1 MKYSDFIKGN
11 ENFQYSINLQYDI
24 DSIEKIRGY
33 IPTNKA
39 LEILNEYLLNTVN
52 KGGNKSTVLI
62 GPYGK
67 GKSHLLLVLL
77 SLLGPNKNMKVLNEF
92 LEKVININPKYEEV
106 IQNSINDKRYLPVII
121 NSNSLDLNQAFLIAL
136 RNSLSKFEL
145 MDIFPKTYFDSAVE
159 IIEGWEKYSDTNE
172 RLKRIVKEQVNVDL
186 DVYKKQ
192 LKKCD
197 QSAFNVFKEI
207 FKEITSGVEFNP
219 LTNTDIVKFYE
230 EVNHYLKDKY
240 DYDGMIVVFDEFSKF
255 IEASSSYNAARD
267 LKILQDFAE
276 LASRSSNPQLHLI
289 CVTHKTVNEYIK
301 KIPQEK
307 LDAWRAIEGRFKEVY
322 FNSSAQ
328 QNYELISNAIIK
340 NKDILG
346 KFIENNSKKYDE
358 LLDDSYDIYKHLY
371 SLHEFYD
378 YIAKGCFPLNPY
390 STYVLPR
397 ISEKVAQNER
407 TLFTFLSK
415 DERNSLIEFVR
426 NNNGN
431 LELINI
437 NNIYDYFENL
447 FKKETFNEG
456 IYNIWIKANGAIE
469 HAESEEEA
477 NVYKALS
484 IIYILSD
491 FNNLAPDINTI
502 RKCLGNSKDESNELI
517 NKMRDNGKLMY
528 KKSSD
533 TYDFMPLSSVNVIK
547 QIKII
552 AESKIKNYNESD
564 ILNDLT
570 NLKPIIPKQYNDE
583 YKMVRY
589 FKHMFLSI
597 NELTAYDNVEDLLN
611 NKNSDG
617 ILVNLLYKSNEELVE
632 AKKWLDNVN
641 DSRVIFILPDKIVKF
656 EELIKEYLAIK
667 ELLQD
672 QDLLNEDSAIET
684 QLNML
689 LEDRINGILNLVELH
704 YNYENKESSILNK
717 EKKEDITRKSQMS
730 TLVSKIAYK
739 YYGNTPKVNNEM
751 INKNIISA
759 PILKARNNIINMLL
773 DDSYKEFDCS
783 GSSVDSTLFRATL
796 KNKGLVES
804 IIDDDM
810 EILINEIK
818 EFIINSEENEQS
830 FNILYENI
838 ITSKKGI
845 GLRRG
850 ILPIYIS
857 YLFKDYKDEVIIYL
871 NGRVKKE
878 LDLTVEELNNIN
890 NKPKDYLLR
899 IEKGT
904 KEKEHYISV
913 LQEIFGVYLN
923 GRKSTNKYADL
934 VKSMQNWIQ
943 SLSKYCRT
951 HEISYRNATEISK
964 NIIKFRKAITK
975 FDINNRSFLYT
986 DLLNIMETDSYEE
999 CLNKI
1004 IDMKKYLDE
1013 FDRNIKEYLVM
1024 EIKQLFN
1031 SSEEST
1037 LTGAMKVWFNNR
1049 TEEQKDHLFDSG
1061 TNHFMNEVRYVG
1073 NNDLKFIDKL
1083 SDIAIG
1089 LAIEDWNDNTI
1100 NEFYEEIK
1108 RMKKIIE
1115 EYEVAC
1121 DNDTENGVIKIG
1133 FVKSNGEV
1141 EEKTFNKTEIT
1152 GIGGTLLNSI
1162 EEVFEE
1168 YGDSIEDNEK
1178 RNILI
1183 KMLEKFI

>member
-39 LEILNEYLLNTVN
+39 LEILNEYLLNTIN
-52 KGGNKSTVLI
+52 KGSNKSTVLI

-77 SLLGPNKNMKVLNEF
+77 SLLGPNKNMEVLNEF
-92 LEKVININPKYEEV
+92 LSKVININSQYEEV
-106 IQNSINDKRYLPVII
+106 IKNSINNKKYLPVII
-121 NSNSLDLNQAFLIAL
+121 NSNSLDLNQSFLIAL
-136 RNSLSKFEL
+136 RNSLTKFEL

-159 IIEGWEKYSDTNE
+159 IIDGWEKYSNTNE
-172 RLKRIVKEQVNVDL
+172 RLKRVVKEQTNVDL
-186 DVYKKQ
+186 EVYKKQ

-219 LTNTDIVKFYE
+219 LTNTDIVKLYE

-240 DYDGMIVVFDEFSKF
+240 DFDGMIIVFDEFSKF
-255 IEASSSYNAARD
+255 IEASSSYNASKD

-276 LASRSSNPQLHLI
+276 LASRSSEPQLHLI

-307 LDAWRAIEGRFKEVY
+307 VDAWRAIEGRFKEVY

-328 QNYELISNAIIK
+328 QNYELISNAIVKDK
-340 NKDILG
+340 NYLD
-346 KFIENNSKKYDE
+346 KFIEANSERYDE
-358 LLDDSYDIYKHLY
+358 LLDDSYDIYNDLY
-371 SLHEFYD
+371 SADEFYD

-390 STYVLPR
+390 STYVLPK

-415 DERNSLIEFVR
+415 DERNSLMEFVR
-426 NNNGN
+426 NNDGN

-456 IYNIWIKANGAIE
+456 IHNIWIKANGAIE
-469 HAESEEEA
+469 HAKTEEEA
-477 NVYKALS
+477 NVFKALA
-484 IIYILSD
+484 IIYILGD

-502 RKCLGNSKDESNELI
+502 RKCLGKSKDENAKLI
-517 NKMRDNGKLMY
+517 NKMKDDGSLMY

-547 QIKII
+547 QIKVI

-564 ILNDLT
+564 ILNELA
-570 NLKPIIPKQYNDE
+570 NLRPIIPKQYNDE

-589 FKHMFLSI
+589 FKHMFLTT
-597 NELTAYDNVEDLLN
+597 NELAAYENVEELLN
-611 NKNSDG
+611 NKKCDG
-617 ILVNLLYKSNEELVE
+617 ILVNLIYKSKEELVE
-632 AKKWLDNVN
+632 AKKWLDNVS
-641 DSRVIFILPDKIVKF
+641 DSRVILIVPNRIVEF
-656 EELIKEYLAIK
+656 EGLIKEYLAIQD
-667 ELLQD
+667 LLQD
-672 QDLLNEDSAIET
+672 QNLLNQDSAIET
-684 QLNML
+684 QLNMF
-689 LEDRINGILNLVELH
+689 LEDRISGILNLVELN
-704 YNYENKESSILNK
+704 YNYEESSILSK
-717 EKKEDITRKSQMS
+717 EKKEDIIRKSQMS
-730 TLVSKIAYK
+730 NLVSRIAYK
-739 YYGNTPKVNNEM
+739 YYCNTPKINNEM
-751 INKNIISA
+751 INKNIIST
-759 PILKARNNIINMLL
+759 PILKARNNIVNMLL
-773 DDSYKEFDCS
+773 DDSYKDFDSS
-783 GSSVDSTLFRATL
+783 GSSLDSTLFRATL

-810 EILINEIK
+810 DSLINEIK
-818 EFIINSEENEQS
+818 AFIINSEEHELN

-838 ITSKKGI
+838 TTAKKGI
-845 GLRRG
+845 GLRKG
-850 ILPIYIS
+850 ILPIYIA

-878 LDLTVEELNNIN
+878 LDLTVEVLNNIN
-890 NKPKDYLLR
+890 NKPSDYLLR

-904 KEKEHYISV
+904 KEKEEYIAG
-913 LQEIFGVYLN
+913 LQEIFNVYLN
-923 GRKSTNKYADL
+923 GKKSTNKYADL

-951 HEISYRNATEISK
+951 HEINFK
-964 NIIKFRKAITK
+964 NREAIDKEVIKFRKSILK
-975 FDINNRSFLYT
+975 FDINNRSFLYN
-986 DLLNIMETDSYEE
+986 DLLKITGKDSYEE
-999 CLNKI
+999 CLNKVI
-1004 IDMKKYLDE
+1004 EIKTYLDE
-1013 FDRNIKEYLVM
+1013 FDNRIKEYLIM
-1024 EIKQLFN
+1024 KIKQLFN
-1031 SSEEST
+1031 GTEEST
-1037 LTGAMKVWFNNR
+1037 LTGAVKIWFNNR
-1049 TEEQKDHLFDSG
+1049 SEEQKDHLFDSA
-1061 TNHFMNEVRYVG
+1061 TNHFINEVRYLG

-1083 SDIAIG
+1083 SEIVIG

-1100 NEFYEEIK
+1100 NEFYEEIE
-1108 RMKKIIE
+1108 RMKNTIE
-1115 EYEVAC
+1115 EHEIAC
-1121 DNDTENGVIKIG
+1121 DSYSNDGIIKIG
-1133 FVKSNGEV
+1133 FVKSNGDV
-1141 EEKTFNKTEIT
+1141 EEKTFNKMEIT
-1152 GIGGTLLNSI
+1152 GIGNTLLNSI
-1162 EEVFEE
+1162 EEAFEE

-1183 KMLEKFI
+1183 RILEKFV